1 MYVYVFV
8 CIIRVFVCIIY
19 IYICMCMYVYVCAY
33 IISMCMYVY
42 VYACICMYHSY
53 VYVCVQ
59 RPCNAPATPLQHPCM
74 CMYMCMYVYVSFIYV
89 LYEGC
94 MCMYESVWVS
104 MMCSVAPFDTIFPL
118 RPIQIGCLDHDLSTA
133 LFPSQ
138 HTASRRKALS
148 PVPSLSCFPITLLG
162 LLAIN
167 MVTGCWNGPH
177 TPSLRLTG
185 FAIRR

>member
-19 IYICMCMYVYVCAY
+19 IYMYVYVCVC
-33 IISMCMYVY
+33 MC
-42 VYACICMYHSY
+42 IYHKY
-53 VYVCVQ
+53 VYVCV
-59 RPCNAPATPLQHPCM
+59 CICVYL
-74 CMYMCMYVYVSFIYV
+74 YVSFIYV
-89 LYEGC
+89 LYEEC

-148 PVPSLSCFPITLLG
+148 TVPSLSCFPITLLG

>member
-1 MYVYVFV
+1 MYVYVCV
-8 CIIRVFVCIIY
+8 CICMYHPCICMYHIYIYVCVCMCMYMRVFVCII
-19 IYICMCMYVYVCAY
+19 CMCMYV
-33 IISMCMYVY
+33 
-42 VYACICMYHSY
+42 
-53 VYVCVQ
+53 
-59 RPCNAPATPLQHPCM
+59 CNAPATPLQRPCM

-89 LYEGC
+89 LYEEC

-148 PVPSLSCFPITLLG
+148 TVPSLSCFPITLLG

-177 TPSLRLTG
+177 TPSLRLIG